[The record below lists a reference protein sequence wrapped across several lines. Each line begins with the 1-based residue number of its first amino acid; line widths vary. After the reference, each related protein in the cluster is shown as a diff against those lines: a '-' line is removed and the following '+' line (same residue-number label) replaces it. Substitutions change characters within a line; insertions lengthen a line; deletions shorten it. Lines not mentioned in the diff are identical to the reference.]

1 MHPVMTEMLA
11 AERIRE
17 MVARGDAARCVRQ
30 ARPGRRD
37 RRDRQGRQ
45 GRQGRQAELRAGLEP
60 ATRAAIQPIVPRP
73 RESQENQGR
82 TSVPGRPSSGQQAGG
97 GTADAT
103 RDAGKG

>member
-30 ARPGRRD
+30 ARPGRRARQAGQAGEARQG
-37 RRDRQGRQ
+37 RRGRQ
-45 GRQGRQAELRAGLEP
+45 GRRAGAELRAGLEP

-82 TSVPGRPSSGQQAGG
+82 TSVPGRPRAGQ
-97 GTADAT
+97 
-103 RDAGKG
+103 

>member
-30 ARPGRRD
+30 ARPGRRA
-37 RRDRQGRQ
+37 RQAGQAGEARQGRQ
-45 GRQGRQAELRAGLEP
+45 GRRGRRGRQGGRAGAERRACLEP

-82 TSVPGRPSSGQQAGG
+82 TSVPGRPRTGQ
-97 GTADAT
+97 
-103 RDAGKG
+103 

>member
-30 ARPGRRD
+30 ARPGRRA
-37 RRDRQGRQ
+37 RQGRQ
-45 GRQGRQAELRAGLEP
+45 GRRGRQGGRARAELRAGLEP

-82 TSVPGRPSSGQQAGG
+82 TSVPGRPRTGQ
-97 GTADAT
+97 
-103 RDAGKG
+103 

>member
-30 ARPGRRD
+30 ARPGRRA
-37 RRDRQGRQ
+37 RQAGQAGETRQGRQ
-45 GRQGRQAELRAGLEP
+45 GRRGRQGGRARAELRAGLEP

-82 TSVPGRPSSGQQAGG
+82 TSVPGRPR
-97 GTADAT
+97 T
-103 RDAGKG
+103 GK

>member
-30 ARPGRRD
+30 ARPGRQAAEA
-37 RRDRQGRQ
+37 RQGREDRR
-45 GRQGRQAELRAGLEP
+45 GRRGRRAGAELRAGLEP
-60 ATRAAIQPIVPRP
+60 VTRAAIQPIVPRP

-82 TSVPGRPSSGQQAGG
+82 ASVPGRPRAGQ
-97 GTADAT
+97 
-103 RDAGKG
+103 

>member
-30 ARPGRRD
+30 ARPGRRARQAGQAGD
-37 RRDRQGRQ
+37 PRQGRQ
-45 GRQGRQAELRAGLEP
+45 ARLARRGRRARAELRAGLEP

-73 RESQENQGR
+73 RESQENQGSA
-82 TSVPGRPSSGQQAGG
+82 SVPGRPPAGQ
-97 GTADAT
+97 
-103 RDAGKG
+103 

>member
-17 MVARGDAARCVRQ
+17 MVARGDAARCDRQ
-30 ARPGRRD
+30 ARPGRQARQAGQAAEA
-37 RRDRQGRQ
+37 RQGREARR
-45 GRQGRQAELRAGLEP
+45 GRRGRRAGAELRAGLEP

-82 TSVPGRPSSGQQAGG
+82 ASVPGRPRAGQ
-97 GTADAT
+97 
-103 RDAGKG
+103 

>member
-30 ARPGRRD
+30 ARPGRRA
-37 RRDRQGRQ
+37 RQAGQAGEAQGRQ
-45 GRQGRQAELRAGLEP
+45 GPPGPSGRQGGRAGAERRASLEP

-82 TSVPGRPSSGQQAGG
+82 TSVPGRPRAGQ
-97 GTADAT
+97 
-103 RDAGKG
+103 

>member
-30 ARPGRRD
+30 ARPGRRA
-37 RRDRQGRQ
+37 RQAGQAGQAGEARQGRQ
-45 GRQGRQAELRAGLEP
+45 GRRGRQGGRARAELRAGLEP

-82 TSVPGRPSSGQQAGG
+82 TSVPGRPRTGQ
-97 GTADAT
+97 
-103 RDAGKG
+103 